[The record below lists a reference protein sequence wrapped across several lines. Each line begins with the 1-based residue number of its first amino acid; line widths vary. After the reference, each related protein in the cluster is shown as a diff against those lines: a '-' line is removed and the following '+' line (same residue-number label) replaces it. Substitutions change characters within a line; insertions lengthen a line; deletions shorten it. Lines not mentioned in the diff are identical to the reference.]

1 MSTFNGDVAYWISTL
16 AIERMN
22 YVFAAAYFFLI
33 YKWWKMQCGFNKYLK
48 INLDTK
54 AMRLQYT
61 TDNLI
66 RFSDLLP
73 NESFLFE
80 EVVYKKKD
88 KNTAIQLYSMKE
100 VEFPKLE
107 IVIPTERTE
116 KQWIKELIEKRRK
129 YEDFT

>member
-1 MSTFNGDVAYWISTL
+1 
-16 AIERMN
+16 
-22 YVFAAAYFFLI
+22 
-33 YKWWKMQCGFNKYLK
+33 
-48 INLDTK
+48 
-54 AMRLQYT
+54 MRLQYT

-129 YEDFT
+129 YEDCA

>member
-1 MSTFNGDVAYWISTL
+1 
-16 AIERMN
+16 
-22 YVFAAAYFFLI
+22 
-33 YKWWKMQCGFNKYLK
+33 
-48 INLDTK
+48 
-54 AMRLQYT
+54 MRLQYT

-129 YEDFT
+129 YEDCT

>member
-1 MSTFNGDVAYWISTL
+1 
-16 AIERMN
+16 
-22 YVFAAAYFFLI
+22 
-33 YKWWKMQCGFNKYLK
+33 
-48 INLDTK
+48 
-54 AMRLQYT
+54 MRL
-61 TDNLI
+61 DNLI

-107 IVIPTERTE
+107 IIIPTERTE

-129 YEDFT
+129 YEDCA